1 MPFCHS
7 FAFLA
12 NFAAFDNNDMSE
24 VTTKT
29 IEEERQG
36 EALKRHAK
44 KDVKSSRSVYIESYG
59 CQMNFSDSEIVA
71 SILEESGY
79 TTTTNIYDADVV
91 FVNTCSIREKAEQT
105 VRNRLGNFNKIKRRK
120 PELIIGV
127 LGCMAERL
135 KSKLLD
141 EEKLVD
147 IVVGPDAYRDLPN
160 LVSDVDDG
168 KKAVNVILSKEE
180 TYGDISPVRLGGN
193 GVTAF
198 VSITRGCDNMCTFC
212 VVPFTR
218 GRERSRSPETIVN
231 EVRDLA
237 QKGYKEVT
245 LLGQNVDSYLWYGGG
260 PKKEFEKLTKEE
272 QDNSVNFA
280 QLIDLVA
287 RVDSNVRIRFST
299 SHPKDMTDEVLEVM
313 SKHKNVCKYIH
324 LPFQSGSSRILEL
337 MNRGYTKEWYLDRV
351 NAIKKIVPN
360 CAISADI
367 IAGFCT
373 ETEEDHHHTLDLMN
387 QVKFHFSYMFKY
399 SERPSTLAQRKFEDD
414 VNEAIKQERLSE
426 IIALQQEHSK
436 SQLQKDIGKTYEVL
450 IEGVSKKSEEN
461 LYGRNT
467 HNSVVVFP
475 RGNHNAGEYVNVLIE
490 SCTSATLKGR
500 VIYDN

>member
-1 MPFCHS
+1 
-7 FAFLA
+7 
-12 NFAAFDNNDMSE
+12 MSE

-44 KDVKSSRSVYIESYG
+44 KDVKSSRNVYIESYG

-147 IVVGPDAYRDLPN
+147 IVVGPDSYRDLPN

-198 VSITRGCDNMCTFC
+198 VSITRGCDNMCT
-212 VVPFTR
+212 
-218 GRERSRSPETIVN
+218 
-231 EVRDLA
+231 
-237 QKGYKEVT
+237 
-245 LLGQNVDSYLWYGGG
+245 
-260 PKKEFEKLTKEE
+260 
-272 QDNSVNFA
+272 
-280 QLIDLVA
+280 
-287 RVDSNVRIRFST
+287 
-299 SHPKDMTDEVLEVM
+299 
-313 SKHKNVCKYIH
+313 
-324 LPFQSGSSRILEL
+324 
-337 MNRGYTKEWYLDRV
+337 
-351 NAIKKIVPN
+351 
-360 CAISADI
+360 
-367 IAGFCT
+367 
-373 ETEEDHHHTLDLMN
+373 
-387 QVKFHFSYMFKY
+387 
-399 SERPSTLAQRKFEDD
+399 
-414 VNEAIKQERLSE
+414 
-426 IIALQQEHSK
+426 
-436 SQLQKDIGKTYEVL
+436 
-450 IEGVSKKSEEN
+450 
-461 LYGRNT
+461 
-467 HNSVVVFP
+467 
-475 RGNHNAGEYVNVLIE
+475 
-490 SCTSATLKGR
+490 
-500 VIYDN
+500 